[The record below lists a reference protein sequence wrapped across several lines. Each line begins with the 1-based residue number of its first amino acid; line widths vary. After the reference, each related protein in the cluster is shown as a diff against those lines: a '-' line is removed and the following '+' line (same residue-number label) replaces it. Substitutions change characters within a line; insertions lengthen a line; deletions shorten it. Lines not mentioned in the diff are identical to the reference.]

1 MAAGEEIQYDG
12 EQFKEVEPGEG
23 FENLSGESAG
33 GGVEVRTNCH
43 VREKIYPGPEL
54 SEAEGVEMTLGLPQI
69 LPFNNRI
76 NMIRRSHN
84 FRFLF
89 IHVLGCNL
97 QDDRC

>member
-23 FENLSGESAG
+23 FENLSGESVG

-43 VREKIYPGPEL
+43 VREKIYPGPAL
-54 SEAEGVEMTLGLPQI
+54 SEAEVVEMTLGLPQI

-76 NMIRRSHN
+76 KYDPALS
-84 FRFLF
+84 
-89 IHVLGCNL
+89 
-97 QDDRC
+97 